1 MVALSRCVS
10 SVALLVASAHGARIS
25 RKNAKET
32 RDGKFI
38 AGVPVLNYHT
48 AYAGEASLSQ
58 VESEG
63 EWVVMLNA
71 GTTDAQIEKMCLRRP
86 GPIYTYIYIYIYLY
100 LAFCPWEIWKKWTE
114 RHGHSANVRQSDFD
128 LKNTVVIAPASLTA
142 PNFGFLAI
150 IRV

>member
-71 GTTDAQIEKMCLRRP
+71 GTTDGE
-86 GPIYTYIYIYIYLY
+86 
-100 LAFCPWEIWKKWTE
+100 
-114 RHGHSANVRQSDFD
+114 NVPLS
-128 LKNTVVIAPASLTA
+128 
-142 PNFGFLAI
+142 
-150 IRV
+150 